1 MKPCRKSARTNLAAR
16 RVGPALRRAPDAPA
30 LRKSRGDQRRSH
42 GAAGRAAAQTGMGGL
57 GALTA
62 VSYHAPSGVAF
73 RRRRDMLQF
82 YVRTLRLA
90 SVDDRRKS
98 SVRTKFPSRSS
109 GTADQEAPGR
119 LFVAPA
125 ASAMMMRSALS
136 RSARRMTGKN
146 PLPLAHSHRRGGR
159 RHALRRPSSRQKMRT
174 ATFRRAAG
182 GLCRGRGPGGHARLE
197 QGRRFFSDRFL
208 FFLTRLCRAASFTK
222 AARGHSTLFCFLRSS
237 SSIYSIAIRRSA
249 SSTHSSMLPFM

>member
-1 MKPCRKSARTNLAAR
+1 M
-16 RVGPALRRAPDAPA
+16 
-30 LRKSRGDQRRSH
+30 
-42 GAAGRAAAQTGMGGL
+42 
-57 GALTA
+57 
-62 VSYHAPSGVAF
+62 
-73 RRRRDMLQF
+73 
-82 YVRTLRLA
+82 
-90 SVDDRRKS
+90 KS
-98 SVRTKFPSRSS
+98 SGQQNFHRRNRAK
-109 GTADQEAPGR
+109 EAPGR

-146 PLPLAHSHRRGGR
+146 PLPMAHPHRRGGR

-182 GLCRGRGPGGHARLE
+182 GLCRGRGPGGHARGAVEARKRGCL
-197 QGRRFFSDRFL
+197 SDRFL
-208 FFLTRLCRAASFTK
+208 FFLTRLCRPASFTQQLG
-222 AARGHSTLFCFLRSS
+222 ATARFLFFLRSS

>member
-62 VSYHAPSGVAF
+62 VSYHAPIGVAF

-90 SVDDRRKS
+90 SVDDRQKVPGS
-98 SVRTKFPSRSS
+98 KIFVSIGKPEPKT
-109 GTADQEAPGR
+109 APGR

-182 GLCRGRGPGGHARLE
+182 GLCRGRGPGGHARGAGAGV
-197 QGRRFFSDRFL
+197 GRVLDDRG
-208 FFLTRLCRAASFTK
+208 RAARHGAAGVRGGFAWGAYFWAGLLPDPSCSLSWEPPALCLASF
-222 AARGHSTLFCFLRSS
+222 
-237 SSIYSIAIRRSA
+237 
-249 SSTHSSMLPFM
+249 